1 VPATA
6 ENDRFL
12 MSRISTTSANP
23 VGQTV
28 LGRLFSLRLPSPA
41 VTVGL
46 LIVCVFLLRLPSALV
61 PREFN
66 VDESQLLSE
75 AMKFLVAPRPW
86 MGIASCGPLNS
97 YLLSIFL
104 LMGFKAGY
112 VLAHIVASLLVCL
125 QVLVGY
131 LTLRRL
137 GSEMTAVVGGLLMVL
152 LYGLSTRTDYLQYS
166 TEWLSTLLLMLGFY
180 VFLVWLD
187 NEASVSRQGVQ
198 LLWLFVGGLALG
210 AAPWA
215 KLQAVPITGALG
227 LLYLIA
233 IFRARSCFITRL
245 RRLKEVGAFV
255 SGGVSTT
262 CGILAIVAASGAMR
276 DFWYSYVRAP
286 LAFVGALSLATT
298 LQNLFRL
305 ILTTP
310 VHQLLLVALLG
321 LALLDYASPGDK
333 FRYFPKRN
341 KWAYGGLV
349 VYASAALFTACRSNN
364 FFFHH
369 AIFFIPPM
377 SYLAAILAVSGA
389 NALVQRRHIESAKA
403 GFVLAL
409 LSPVLLFVATMA
421 LYMAYT
427 LRYIEKVKV
436 VQQATSPM
444 QREPKPAHLREI
456 FSGLIGPMYWD
467 LPDNGT
473 EEIAA
478 VVGDIRQKR
487 PVRGL
492 AVWGWSPGVYVL
504 TGIPPATRDPTT
516 VLAIESGPLKKYF
529 QMRFVSDMQ
538 ASLPDLF
545 IDTVAKGAFLWPPW
559 TENDGY
565 ESNAQLRKFI
575 DQNYVLVHEL
585 TLQRGAKPVRFFARR
600 QDDLLPK

>member
-1 VPATA
+1 
-6 ENDRFL
+6 
-12 MSRISTTSANP
+12 MSSSSTIRTSSPRQN
-23 VGQTV
+23 V
-28 LGRLFSLRLPSPA
+28 LERLSKLRLLPPA
-41 VTVGL
+41 IVVGL
-46 LIVCVFLLRLPSALV
+46 LLACVFLLRLPSALV
-61 PREFN
+61 PHEFN

-75 AMKFLVAPRPW
+75 AMKFLVDPRPW
-86 MGIASCGPLNS
+86 VGIESCGPLNS

-112 VLAHIVASLLVCL
+112 VLAHLVASLLVCL
-125 QVLVGY
+125 QVLVAY

-137 GSEMTAVVGGLLMVL
+137 GSEMTAAVGGLLMVL

-187 NEASVSRQGVQ
+187 DEASVSRQGVQ
-198 LLWLFVGGLALG
+198 LLWLFLGGLALG

-215 KLQAVPITGALG
+215 KLQAVPITGAVG
-227 LLYLIA
+227 LLYLTA
-233 IFRARSCFITRL
+233 IFRARPCFITRL

-276 DFWYSYVRAP
+276 DFWYSYIRAP

-321 LALLDYASPGDK
+321 LALLDYASPGGK
-333 FRYFPKRN
+333 FKYFPKRN
-341 KWAYGGLV
+341 QWAYGGLV
-349 VYASAALFTACRSNN
+349 VYAGAALFTACRSNN

-377 SYLAAILAVSGA
+377 TYLAAILAVSGA
-389 NALVQRRHIESAKA
+389 NALMQRRHIESSKA
-403 GFVLAL
+403 GIALAL
-409 LSPVLLFVATMA
+409 LSPVFLLVATMA

-436 VQQATSPM
+436 VQQAASPM
-444 QREPKPAHLREI
+444 QRDPKTARLREVLL
-456 FSGLIGPMYWD
+456 GYIGPMHWD
-467 LPDNGT
+467 LPDSGT
-473 EEIAA
+473 DKIAS
-478 VVGDIRQKR
+478 VVADIQEKR
-487 PVRGL
+487 RIQSL

-504 TGIPPATRDPTT
+504 TGIPPATLDTITERAIDP
-516 VLAIESGPLKKYF
+516 GPLQQYF

-538 ASLPDLF
+538 ANPPDLF
-545 IDTVAKGAFLWPPW
+545 IDTVAKGAFLWFPW

-565 ESNAQLRKFI
+565 ESDAQLRKFI

-600 QDDLLPK
+600 QDDLPPK